1 MKIFELNGGGGN
13 SWRFFFK
20 NIEKENTMKKSEDK
34 SLLSYIEKKMFSVT
48 IYYVYTLR
56 GIYAPENGE
65 TQQSTR
71 DLKKEFC
78 FCCFLF
84 VSFLFS
90 FVLTN
95 SSYVFPV
102 FFVVVVAWCS
112 TFLLTFPGVPFMF
125 VVCPCCG
132 STLSD

>member
-1 MKIFELNGGGGN
+1 
-13 SWRFFFK
+13 
-20 NIEKENTMKKSEDK
+20 MKKSEDK
-34 SLLSYIEKKMFSVT
+34 SLLAYIEKKMFSVP
-48 IYYVYTLR
+48 IYSVYTLR

-71 DLKKEFC
+71 DSKKEFC

-102 FFVVVVAWCS
+102 FFVVVVA
-112 TFLLTFPGVPFMF
+112 
-125 VVCPCCG
+125 
-132 STLSD
+132 

>member
-1 MKIFELNGGGGN
+1 MGGGN

-34 SLLSYIEKKMFSVT
+34 SLLAYIEKKMFYVP
-48 IYYVYTLR
+48 IYSVYTLR

-71 DLKKEFC
+71 DSKKEFC

-95 SSYVFPV
+95 SS
-102 FFVVVVAWCS
+102 
-112 TFLLTFPGVPFMF
+112 
-125 VVCPCCG
+125 
-132 STLSD
+132 